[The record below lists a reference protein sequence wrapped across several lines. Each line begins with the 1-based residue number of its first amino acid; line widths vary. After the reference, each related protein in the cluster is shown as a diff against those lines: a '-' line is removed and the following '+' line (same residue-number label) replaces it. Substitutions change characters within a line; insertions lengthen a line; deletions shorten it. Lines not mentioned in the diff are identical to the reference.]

1 MGVARTQRFILTKL
15 SLILTTVAR
24 INWAWTITDK
34 PHSQE
39 SEAQS
44 RKASVTGKVS
54 WSNYRPTTFH
64 PL

>member
-1 MGVARTQRFILTKL
+1 MGVARPQIFILAKL

-24 INWAWTITDK
+24 MNRAWTITDK
-34 PHSQE
+34 RHSQE

-44 RKASVTGKVS
+44 RKASVTGKVT
-54 WSNYRPTTFH
+54 WLNYSPTTFH